1 MHGMWME
8 SFPETAT
15 RIFVA
20 QFFME
25 GKHVTRIT
33 PNHLDASDTTY
44 VDLGNGQPV
53 VFIHGSLADYRAW
66 EHQHEMV
73 ARSYRF
79 IALNLRYHGSEQWPD
94 GETAYSVLDHA
105 KQVIEFIREL
115 NIGKVHLVGH
125 SYGAEVAMYV
135 ALEAQDMLCS
145 LVLNEPPGD
154 FLVTGPDAAAV
165 IEERKRVFAPA
176 RAAANAGQLK
186 EAAQLLI
193 NAVINRGEDVWQKAS
208 EASRAMMLENAR
220 TLPLLF
226 SAPPPPP
233 LSCDQLKQITLPA
246 LVINGEET
254 TEYFQRIGQRVME
267 CMPGCK
273 RIVIQHTTHAAQD
286 QDAETYNRV
295 LLDFLAQAR

>member
-1 MHGMWME
+1 
-8 SFPETAT
+8 
-15 RIFVA
+15 
-20 QFFME
+20 
-25 GKHVTRIT
+25 VTRIT
-33 PNHLDASDTTY
+33 PKHLDASDTTY
-44 VDLGNGQPV
+44 VDLGSGPPV

-66 EHQHEMV
+66 EHQHETFG
-73 ARSYRF
+73 RSYRF
-79 IALNLRYHGSEQWPD
+79 LALNLRYHGSERWPD
-94 GETAYSVLDHA
+94 GDAAYSVLDHA
-105 KQVIEFIREL
+105 KQVIEFIQSL

-135 ALEAQDMLCS
+135 ALEAQDLLSS
-145 LVLNEPPGD
+145 LVLHEPPGD

-165 IEERKRVFAPA
+165 IEDRKRVFAPA
-176 RAAANAGQLK
+176 RSAADSGQLK

-233 LSCDQLKQITLPA
+233 VSCDQLKQIALPV

-254 TEYFQRIGQRVME
+254 TEYFRRIGERVTE
-267 CMPGCK
+267 CIPGCS
-273 RIVIQHTTHAAQD
+273 RVVIRHTTHAAQN
-286 QDAETYNRV
+286 QDVETYNRV
-295 LLDFLAQAR
+295 LLDFLAQAG